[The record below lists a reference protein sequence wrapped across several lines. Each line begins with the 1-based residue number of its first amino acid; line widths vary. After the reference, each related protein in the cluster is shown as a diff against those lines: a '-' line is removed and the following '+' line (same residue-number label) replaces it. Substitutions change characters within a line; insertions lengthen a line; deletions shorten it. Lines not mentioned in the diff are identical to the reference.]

1 VSRGEDEQ
9 IDKEVKARKAD
20 LARLKAEFNQATEE
34 RKERTFLRK
43 RPWPTFF
50 KRHRVRGAAA
60 PRIS

>member
-20 LARLKAEFNQATEE
+20 LARLKAEFNQATED

-43 RPWPTFF
+43 RLADVLQKTSSSW
-50 KRHRVRGAAA
+50 GSA